1 MATWQG
7 MESARSAS
15 GPTVSRRWLLVAAGA
30 AALVGAVPLRDALPV
45 ASGSTPADDLRRRI
59 LGSAVQPWVGLAE
72 ATGRI
77 ALPELPALE
86 STTALFTGVTRVRG
100 HVEGPDR
107 WRADELTPVGERDVY
122 RLDGREYVWDFGFDQ
137 LTTLSG
143 DAALR
148 LPRAADLL
156 PPDLGRRLLRLA
168 PDDPVT
174 PLPARRVAGFRAEG
188 LRLTPSDPDTTI
200 GRIDVWADPVTGL
213 PLHVEVAPRSDP
225 GVPLLASAM
234 QEVVLEPPAPT
245 ALVPP
250 RPPGSS
256 RVRAEAADLGGALR
270 VLDAPD
276 PPAQLAGRRRVT
288 LPGERLPGVGIY
300 GTGSAGFVL
309 VPLSRGIAGRVL
321 DGAAAAG
328 GVPIEVPRGRAVR
341 IGTPLLS
348 LAVRGGRGGSVLL
361 VGTVTPPVLE
371 RAVVE
376 LSGART

>member
-1 MATWQG
+1 MVGTFG
-7 MESARSAS
+7 RR
-15 GPTVSRRWLLVAAGA
+15 VSRRWLIVAAGA

-45 ASGSTPADDLRRRI
+45 PASAPDDLRRRI
-59 LGSAVQPWVGLAE
+59 VDSAVQPWVGLAE

-86 STTALFTGVTRVRG
+86 STTRLFTGITRVRG
-100 HVEGPDR
+100 LFAGPGR

-122 RLDGREYVWDFGFDQ
+122 HLDGREYVWDFGFDQ

-156 PPDLGRRLLRLA
+156 PPELGRRLLRLA

-174 PLPARRVAGFRAEG
+174 PLLARRIAGHDTAG
-188 LRLTPSDPDTTI
+188 LRLTPSDPDTTV
-200 GRIDVWADPVTGL
+200 GRVDVWADPATGL
-213 PLHVEVAPRSDP
+213 PLHVEIAPRATP
-225 GVPLLASAM
+225 EVPLLVSTM
-234 QEVVLEPPAPT
+234 QEIAFRAPDDA

-256 RVRAEAADLGGALR
+256 RVRAAAADLGGALR

-276 PPAQLAGRRRVT
+276 PPPRLAGRPAVALT
-288 LPGERLPGVGIY
+288 GQELPGVGVY
-300 GTGSAGFVL
+300 GAGLAGFVL
-309 VPLSRGIAGRVL
+309 VPVSRGIAGRVL

-361 VGTVTPPVLE
+361 VGTVAPDVLE
-371 RAVVE
+371 QAVAE
-376 LSGART
+376 LSAART